1 VAETAA
7 AVGVPLITPV
17 DVLIDSPAGSDGDT
31 ANTRVPA
38 MPVVVYA
45 VVDVMAVPTVPV
57 TVCAAG
63 VIVVFADTGIDCSG
77 SATDDTTSATT
88 DASFFMAGG
97 LRVKFAPE

>member
-1 VAETAA
+1 VAATAD

-17 DVLIDSPAGSDGDT
+17 DVLIERPAGSDGDT

-45 VVDVMAVPTVPV
+45 VVEVMAVPTVAD

-63 VIVVFADTGIDCSG
+63 VIVVFADTGKDCMG
-77 SATDDTTSATT
+77 SATDDTTSATSDT
-88 DASFFMAGG
+88 SFFMAGG
-97 LRVKFAPE
+97 LRGKFAPE

>member
-1 VAETAA
+1 
-7 AVGVPLITPV
+7 
-17 DVLIDSPAGSDGDT
+17 
-31 ANTRVPA
+31 
-38 MPVVVYA
+38 
-45 VVDVMAVPTVPV
+45 VPTVPV

-63 VIVVFADTGIDCSG
+63 VMVVFADTGIDCSG